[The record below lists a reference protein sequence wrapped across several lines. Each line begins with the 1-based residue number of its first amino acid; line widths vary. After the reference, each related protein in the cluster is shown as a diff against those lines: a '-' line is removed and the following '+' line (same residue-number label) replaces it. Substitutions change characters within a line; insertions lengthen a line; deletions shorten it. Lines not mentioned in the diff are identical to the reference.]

1 MRLNQVPV
9 LVSDWFGKFR
19 LDHKRLALLLSI
31 ALLILFPDVVIL
43 VIFNLLHFAKS
54 WLILLFEHALQ
65 EAFDL
70 NRHTSQM
77 ITAWV
82 EVAVLVGFNIWLFRK
97 LNAGFQEWYLR
108 RFRRPLG

>member
-1 MRLNQVPV
+1 MRLNQVP
-9 LVSDWFGKFR
+9 LLARDWLGKFR
-19 LDHKRLALLLSI
+19 LDQKRLALLLSI

-43 VIFNLLHFAKS
+43 VVFNLLHFAKS

-77 ITAWV
+77 ITAWM

-97 LNAGFQEWYLR
+97 LNARFQEWYMR
-108 RFRRPLG
+108 NFQRPPG